1 MLNPN
6 EINANESG
14 YHRLTLKFKDS
25 ELESQ
30 YRSQI
35 IKFSISKRKKITN
48 IALGML
54 ILADIGL
61 LVLSYKE
68 NEHNHANVA
77 LSCTIY
83 TFLLLC
89 NRIIL
94 KFKNFKYYHIL
105 PRILAPAITLIL
117 NITLIILSQDS
128 SFDSIISIYILI
140 LSIIFHSEYSEV
152 FIHYFI
158 YSLILLV
165 LYLVK

>member
-1 MLNPN
+1 MNPN

-14 YHRLTLKFKDS
+14 YHRLTLNFKDS

-35 IKFSISKRKKITN
+35 IKFSIVQRKKITN

-54 ILADIGL
+54 ILVDIGL
-61 LVLSYKE
+61 LVLSFKE
-68 NEHNHANVA
+68 NKSDHANVA

-83 TFLLLC
+83 TFLLLF

-105 PRILAPAITLIL
+105 PRLLAPAITLIL

-128 SFDSIISIYILI
+128 SFNSIISIYILI

-152 FIHYFI
+152 FISYVI
-158 YSLILLV
+158 YSLILFV
-165 LYLVK
+165 PYLVK